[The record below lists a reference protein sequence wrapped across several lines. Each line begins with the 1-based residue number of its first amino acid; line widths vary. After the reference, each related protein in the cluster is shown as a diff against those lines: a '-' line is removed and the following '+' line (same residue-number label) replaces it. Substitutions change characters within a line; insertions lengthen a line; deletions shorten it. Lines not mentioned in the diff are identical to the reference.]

1 MKREDFEALLSTEL
15 DSAEAEAEALAME
28 RTRSA
33 FLTRFGTAS
42 GVVATIDA
50 ILADEVWLAEVAH
63 DSCRH
68 ALGFDK
74 LVLLKCGDAGQLRLH
89 VWWTAGRRADEHIHG
104 HRFLFESVLVTGR
117 LSTELFAEDPAGLR
131 CDAYRESSTEAARR
145 WTFEPDGKRSVTR
158 VATLELVT
166 GSRYVL
172 TPEILHR
179 AVVPTNVLTMTLL
192 LQTRLTRHWSPV
204 LVPEGEAPPTSAPQR
219 AFEPSAAAAILSRI
233 RSRLLAIG
241 PAGPDGAAARV

>member
-15 DSAEAEAEALAME
+15 GPTEAEAVAVE
-28 RTRSA
+28 RQRSA

-50 ILADEVWLAEVAH
+50 ILADEVWLEEVAH

-89 VWWTAGRRADEHIHG
+89 VWWTAGRRAGEHIHG

-131 CDAYRESSTEAARR
+131 CDAYRESSTEASRSGPGERTHDDLAAADSLDAALVSCPRSRRRSSADERPSAR
-145 WTFEPDGKRSVTR
+145 V
-158 VATLELVT
+158 
-166 GSRYVL
+166 
-172 TPEILHR
+172 R
-179 AVVPTNVLTMTLL
+179 AVGCSGN
-192 LQTRLTRHWSPV
+192 PV
-204 LVPEGEAPPTSAPQR
+204 AHSELA
-219 AFEPSAAAAILSRI
+219 PSART
-233 RSRLLAIG
+233 RR
-241 PAGPDGAAARV
+241 DGWGCRPCMRGRRTSSPRR